1 MWYLI
6 FNIEIVNMRYGNEKE
21 NENLDDYFKDI
32 YYWVSNIYIFIYLIR
47 KEFCKIY
54 IFIFYFLGVNIKRL
68 MIF

>member
-32 YYWVSNIYIFIYLIR
+32 YYWVSKIYIFIYLIR